1 MKRILGALALATL
14 AGCGSGGRDPIVQ
27 AAIEEFGGFWQR
39 EDRLPAEPAQPI
51 TRAQIEAQDVAAIFA
66 RLEGDPTPT
75 LLYGAS
81 ANGPYVTFLS
91 PLRQSVTLRG
101 SQVTGTRG
109 LGADLLSA
117 WSSSPDPLAR
127 AIPPGSWPAGVRRS
141 YELPADAPQGQILS
155 YDCRF
160 ERGPLREMT
169 ILQVRHVGVEF
180 AEICTGPAGSFENL
194 HFADAQSGF
203 VWRTLQWTGP
213 EMELLDVQIAEPYTG
228 G

>member
-14 AGCGSGGRDPIVQ
+14 AGCGSGGGDPIVQ
-27 AAIEEFGGFWQR
+27 AAIEEFGGFWRR
-39 EDRLPAEPAQPI
+39 EEGPSEPAQPI
-51 TRAQIEAQDVAAIFA
+51 TRAQITAQDTAAIFA
-66 RLEGDPTPT
+66 RLEDDETPT

-81 ANGPYVTFLS
+81 SNGPYVTFIS

-109 LGADLLSA
+109 LGTDLLSA
-117 WSSSPDPLAR
+117 WSSSPDPLTR
-127 AIPPGSWPAGVRRS
+127 PISPGNWPAGVRRS
-141 YELPADAPQGQILS
+141 YELPDEGPQGTIVT

-160 ERGPLREMT
+160 ERGPVREMT
-169 ILQVRHVGVEF
+169 ILEVRHVGVEF
-180 AEICTGPAGSFENL
+180 SETCTGPAGSFENL
-194 HFADAQSGF
+194 HFADAKSGF

-213 EMELLDVQIAEPYTG
+213 EMELLDVQIVEPYTG

>member
-1 MKRILGALALATL
+1 MKRTLGALALATL
-14 AGCGSGGRDPIVQ
+14 VGCGSGGRDPIVA

-39 EDRLPAEPAQPI
+39 EDRLPSEPAQPI

-66 RLEGDPTPT
+66 RLEDDPTPT

-109 LGADLLSA
+109 LGTDLLSA
-117 WSSSPDPLAR
+117 WSSSPDPLAQP
-127 AIPPGSWPAGVRRS
+127 IPPGSWPAGIRRS
-141 YELPADAPQGQILS
+141 YELPAIGPQGRILT

-180 AEICTGPAGSFENL
+180 AEICAGPAGSFENL

-213 EMELLDVQIAEPYTG
+213 EMELLDVQLVEPYTG

>member
-127 AIPPGSWPAGVRRS
+127 AIPPGRW
-141 YELPADAPQGQILS
+141 
-155 YDCRF
+155 
-160 ERGPLREMT
+160 PLREMT

>member
-1 MKRILGALALATL
+1 
-14 AGCGSGGRDPIVQ
+14 
-27 AAIEEFGGFWQR
+27 
-39 EDRLPAEPAQPI
+39 
-51 TRAQIEAQDVAAIFA
+51 
-66 RLEGDPTPT
+66 
-75 LLYGAS
+75 
-81 ANGPYVTFLS
+81 
-91 PLRQSVTLRG
+91 VTLRG